1 MSDPPSFDDMP
12 SGAACQICFEDFSE
26 ANYAKYTT
34 ANNDK
39 TWHGSLFC
47 SDCIKR
53 LIETQFG
60 VYCKEIQQTDCMK
73 TLRSLLERGPPINV
87 RDKYGFPEAGDEEV
101 GLLCFSSDKAVH
113 PAKLKDSVTG
123 PERMALWESQKKIME
138 SQLEAKEKADEQ
150 SLKS

>member
-101 GLLCFSSDKAVH
+101 GLLCFSSDKAVWSQSGCGISLH
-113 PAKLKDSVTG
+113 VSLASHFPASNSG
-123 PERMALWESQKKIME
+123 APSQ
-138 SQLEAKEKADEQ
+138 AKGFGDRP
-150 SLKS
+150 